1 MDESYLGAF
10 HASPVY
16 SGIATVAQILLR
28 TKPFVDKLAE
38 AYNKQPS
45 FNLLAIL
52 LDLNAQ
58 FHEMPDDV
66 DINPLIQEHGL
77 AVSGF
82 VKVTEYLSECLQFF
96 QAVFGILNPFGK
108 VFVSGY
114 YENPVLT
121 IKVNKGESV
130 SDSLA
135 IIKAQ
140 NLAFSMANV
149 LFFEGENLAFEE
161 QLEGHVLYAVVS
173 QESCGY
179 YLYLRDELGWLMITD
194 NAVLGTDGFDRSDVC
209 LVAYIAKRDMV
220 VTHRPKLEVVKCEI
234 PSVTSSTEFEQTDGQ
249 APTNKYELWVHTL
262 DVSRMK
268 MDTVPHSFA
277 TKEECIREMKEI
289 ISTYK
294 EFATALQVRY
304 QVDGGKLTQSA
315 PRDFQSEV
323 ALFIE
328 DTKSSWSLLSEL
340 LACPP
345 QVTLEVEC
353 YNVKQIRMSAIF
365 VSTQK
370 GSDVYYFCK
379 RLLEDVLLVDSSKM
393 KVFCVGTQ
401 GIFEIEQYSKVS
413 ITRISGEGS
422 KILFSI
428 NGEDP
433 NKAKSTTTSSVIAD
447 VREPLRDEI
456 SRTLPGKKP
465 TSSGLILN
473 ATLVEVDNGRLR
485 ETKLNIPWRTGM
497 NQEEIFKV
505 AREHSVHWSFELWKV
520 ISDGYGLEKTNE
532 PQPDLY
538 IYGKE
543 RYGTT
548 SVPLVLMKRSPYR
561 LEPTGVVYRMPFDGE
576 IYLRKGSIHFQHKI
590 ENFLGCEVRNCGVR
604 KKDGDEATEKDI
616 LLYAS
621 EVKFLWAVK

>member
-38 AYNKQPS
+38 AYTKEPS

-77 AVSGF
+77 AVSGS
-82 VKVTEYLSECLQFF
+82 VNVTEYLSECLQFF
-96 QAVFGILNPFGK
+96 QEVFGILSPFAK

-114 YENPVLT
+114 YTNPVLT

-130 SDSLA
+130 GDALA
-135 IIKAQ
+135 RTKKQ
-140 NLAFSMANV
+140 HVTLPLANV
-149 LFFEGENLAFEE
+149 VFFEGENLVFEE
-161 QLEGHVLYAVVS
+161 QLHGHVLYAVVC

-179 YLYLRDELGWLMITD
+179 YLYLRDEMGWLMITD
-194 NAVLGTDGFDRSDVC
+194 SAVLGTDGFDSSDVC
-209 LVAYIAKRDMV
+209 LVAYIAAKDMV
-220 VTHRPKLEVVKCEI
+220 VTHRPRLENEKCAI
-234 PSVTSSTEFEQTDGQ
+234 PSVASSTESEQTDRQ
-249 APTNKYELWVHTL
+249 VSTNNYVLWVNTL

-268 MDTVPHSFA
+268 MDTVTHNFA
-277 TKEECIREMKEI
+277 TKEACIREMEEI
-289 ISTYK
+289 TSTYK
-294 EFATALQVRY
+294 GFTKCQVMY
-304 QVDGGKLTQSA
+304 QVDGGKLTELA

-328 DTKSSWSLLSEL
+328 DTKSSWSLLSEF
-340 LACPP
+340 LACPA

-353 YNVKQIRMSAIF
+353 YNIKQIRMSAIF

-370 GSDVYYFCK
+370 GSDVYDFCK
-379 RLLEDVLLVDSSKM
+379 RLLEDVLLVDGSKM
-393 KVFCVGTQ
+393 RVFCVNAQ
-401 GIFEIEQYSKVS
+401 GIFEIERDSTLS

-433 NKAKSTTTSSVIAD
+433 NKAKSTKSSSETAD
-447 VREPLRDEI
+447 EPVSLVDAV

-465 TSSGLILN
+465 TSSDLILK

-485 ETKLNIPWRTGM
+485 ETKLTIPWKTGIT
-497 NQEEIFKV
+497 QEDIFNV
-505 AREHSVHWSFELWKV
+505 ARTRSVHTNFELWKV
-520 ISDGYGLEKTNE
+520 TSDGYGLEKTDR

-538 IYGKE
+538 VYRKTS
-543 RYGTT
+543 GTN
-548 SVPLVLMKRSPYR
+548 SVPLVMMRASSYR
-561 LEPTGVVYRMPFDGE
+561 LEPTGVVYRMPFDGYV
-576 IYLRKGSIHFQHKI
+576 YLQKASLRYFQNNI
-590 ENFLGCEVRNCGVR
+590 QNFLGCKVKQCGVM
-604 KKDGDEATEKDI
+604 KKDGQKATEKDI
-616 LLYAS
+616 LLYTS